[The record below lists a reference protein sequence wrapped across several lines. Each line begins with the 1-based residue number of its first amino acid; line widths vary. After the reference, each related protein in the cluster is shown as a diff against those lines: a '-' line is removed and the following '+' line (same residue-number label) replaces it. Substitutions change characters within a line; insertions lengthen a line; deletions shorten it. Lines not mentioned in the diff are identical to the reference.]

1 MLVGGPCAG
10 LNDEYARTHLQNLP
24 ALKCYA
30 DAEPSYSTNE
40 VAIYWNSAFVYVLS
54 QIGL

>member
-1 MLVGGPCAG
+1 MLAGGPCGALLDAYAKEHLAG
-10 LNDEYARTHLQNLP
+10 QP

-40 VAIYWNSAFVYVLS
+40 VAIYWNSAFVYTLVRV
-54 QIGL
+54 